1 MENVVILSQA
11 EYEEL
16 VNKIQNLTVAA
27 VNANLT
33 GGKYFINKQPVTANE
48 YIDYLQKQNA
58 ELLGEESIKDSMYC
72 EQRDLVE
79 RLRDDLSNQNGLIAE
94 LEEEVEILRAHNDI
108 LNDALDSIRYE
119 ANQALK

>member
-1 MENVVILSQA
+1 MENVVILGQA
-11 EYEEL
+11 EYRAL
-16 VNKIQNLTVAA
+16 VDKIQNLTVAA

-33 GGKYFINKQPVTANE
+33 RYFINKQPVSANE

-79 RLRDDLSNQNGLIAE
+79 RLRDDLSNQSNYIEELSEDIAMKQGIIDC
-94 LEEEVEILRAHNDI
+94 LT
-108 LNDALDSIRYE
+108 DALDSIRYE